1 MYLYAVFTR
10 TSSTCLCQRDHVGT
24 IDHDDKELL
33 TCNPLSYAN
42 CKIRFLVYQV
52 TTKDGKRLLIE
63 IVN

>member
-1 MYLYAVFTR
+1 M
-10 TSSTCLCQRDHVGT
+10 GT